1 MSNNTKIFSE
11 AIAEA
16 KAIRETAMANAKLA
30 LEEAF
35 APRIQE
41 MMSDKLEALAEKEEI
56 ERTSDLYG
64 VLAPYGTEEEIDAY
78 VKKVRNNPKY
88 HGWYADDMIEDFK
101 NFIQRKSDLYGV
113 LAPYGTE
120 EEIDAYVKKV
130 RNNPK
135 YHGWYADD
143 MIEDFKY
150 FIQDKMDS
158 ALEEEEVPENPEDY
172 RKNLVT
178 EEDEEL
184 DLEELLSELESLEEG
199 EKEEMEEAKENS
211 FTFNYN
217 TDDDVEYIQDVLD
230 RAGVDAIAKP
240 GIDSEEMVVKA
251 FNAMELR
258 KAKKAIESAG
268 FEINESASKGASKM
282 KENTIFE
289 AEDEDEVGEIT
300 VDELKDIIRDVI
312 ADVMGGESEKDV
324 EGEEEG
330 EEMASEDD
338 LELEEILAEIEALG
352 EEKSSDDESS
362 MKYKA
367 KEKELE
373 EAMNT
378 IATLRSELNEVN
390 LLNAKLLYVNKLFKA
405 KNLNESQKIKVINAF
420 DRAETVRE
428 AKNVYDTL
436 NESLSTEKAKSQIK
450 ESLSFASKPAGMAPN
465 RQPIVEND
473 DFVKRMQKIAGII

>member
-41 MMSDKLEALAEKEEI
+41 MMTDKLEALAE
-56 ERTSDLYG
+56 
-64 VLAPYGTEEEIDAY
+64 EEE
-78 VKKVRNNPKY
+78 
-88 HGWYADDMIEDFK
+88 M
-101 NFIQRKSDLYGV
+101 
-113 LAPYGTE
+113 E
-120 EEIDAYVKKV
+120 EGYE
-130 RNNPK
+130 
-135 YHGWYADD
+135 
-143 MIEDFKY
+143 
-150 FIQDKMDS
+150 
-158 ALEEEEVPENPEDY
+158 
-172 RKNLVT
+172 KNL
-178 EEDEEL
+178 DEEL
-184 DLEELLSELESLEEG
+184 EEGSKENMEEISLEELLSELESLEEEHAEPDADNFGG
-199 EKEEMEEAKENS
+199 ESDNDADNQMEE
-211 FTFNYN
+211 
-217 TDDDVEYIQDVLD
+217 
-230 RAGVDAIAKP
+230 
-240 GIDSEEMVVKA
+240 
-251 FNAMELR
+251 NA
-258 KAKKAIESAG
+258 
-268 FEINESASKGASKM
+268 
-282 KENTIFE
+282 IFE

-300 VDELKDIIRDVI
+300 VDELKDIIRDI
-312 ADVMGGESEKDV
+312 MADVMAGEGAEEEESEE
-324 EGEEEG
+324 EGEGEEG

-362 MKYKA
+362 MKYEA

-405 KNLNESQKIKVINAF
+405 KNLNESQKVKVINAF